1 MIAIERYMRG
11 FRALVATKRRQ
22 ALLSPR
28 EDQRLLL
35 LRVEPSAGYGEH
47 ERRAF
52 TGRA

>member
-11 FRALVATKRRQ
+11 FRALVAIKRRRV
-22 ALLSPR
+22 LLSPR
-28 EDQRLLL
+28 EDQRLLS
-35 LRVEPSAGYGEH
+35 LREDPPAGYGEH